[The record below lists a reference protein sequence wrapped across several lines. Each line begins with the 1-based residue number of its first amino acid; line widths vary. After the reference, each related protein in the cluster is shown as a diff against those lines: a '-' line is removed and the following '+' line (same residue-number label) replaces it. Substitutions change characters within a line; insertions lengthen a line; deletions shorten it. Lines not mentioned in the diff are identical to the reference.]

1 MRVVTNQG
9 SNIHP
14 AMAAEYDLV
23 LAAQDIDVD
32 GIRYDPADGIE
43 FDQLDHWI
51 KTAKQ
56 HPIVLGSS
64 TSQLVRL
71 MIEVAKVD
79 REILFI
85 TSSRKIVGT
94 YDAAVNAAQ
103 TLREDR
109 RYADLD
115 IRILDS
121 GLTDVGAAL
130 PTLLAAKLNRAG
142 ASLDQVEAQVLEF
155 CRSGRMSVYVDNL
168 EGLVK
173 GGRASFLR
181 SWMANILRVRPI
193 LGFDDGELHAVGRVA
208 TKDDPVRALAEQL
221 AGEIRCDRVWVGVSH
236 GNDPDRGKKLV
247 AALGEVFEL
256 EYVYALPVSPSI
268 YLHISAGSVGAAV
281 FPSPTGVVTP
291 IDLPRG

>member
-1 MRVVTNQG
+1 MRIVTNQG

-23 LAAQDIDVD
+23 LGAQDIDVD
-32 GIRYDPADGIE
+32 GLRYDPADGIA
-43 FDQLDHWI
+43 FDQIDHWV

-64 TSQLVRL
+64 ASQLVGL
-71 MIEVAKVD
+71 MMEVAKVD
-79 REILFI
+79 REILFV
-85 TSSRKIVGT
+85 TSSSKIVGT

-121 GLTDVGAAL
+121 GTTDVGAAV
-130 PTLLAAKLNRAG
+130 PIMLAAELNRSG
-142 ASLDQVEAQVLEF
+142 ESFDRIEARVSEF
-155 CRSGRMSVYVDNL
+155 CRSGRMAVYVENL

-181 SWMANILRVRPI
+181 SWMANVLKVRPI
-193 LGFDDGELHAVGRVA
+193 LGFDDGELCAAGRIS
-208 TKDDPVRALAEQL
+208 TKDDPVRAMTEHLVKEML
-221 AGEIRCDRVWVGVSH
+221 CDRVWVGVAH
-236 GNDPDRGKKLV
+236 GNAPDRSEKLV
-247 AALGEVFEL
+247 AALREVFEVD
-256 EYVYALPVSPSI
+256 YVYALPVSPSI
-268 YLHISAGSVGAAV
+268 YLHVSAGAICAALFPAPVGV
-281 FPSPTGVVTP
+281 EPP
-291 IDLPRG
+291 IDLPRK